1 MPSPSPFTIRQR
13 FIKFLA
19 AGAAISMV
27 LGAAEAQTVSLSL
40 SDNLVVLNDK
50 QRSAVLELVNLGDDL
65 LEFNLTASEQASGK
79 LKDGASIVRW
89 APERALV
96 QPHRAVPMRVSS
108 RTTPEMPP
116 GEYVFKAYVKVT
128 PHEAERRAP
137 TTEKPGEAQD
147 SSLSIS
153 VGVSPSLPITVYTRH
168 KIAPNMLDAGA
179 FVLTPEDSKYIGY
192 FPVVKR
198 VPLQSFVGR
207 VQAIDKPTSA
217 VLNEGRLHLPPSA
230 DKTDTSNVRILRTE
244 QNSKAQGPYCLRI
257 WDQFPSEGPPVQ
269 EFC

>member
-1 MPSPSPFTIRQR
+1 MPSHSRFTIRQR
-13 FIKFLA
+13 VITLLV
-19 AGAAISMV
+19 AGAIFGVVM
-27 LGAAEAQTVSLSL
+27 GAAEAQTVSLSL

-50 QRSAVLELVNLGDDL
+50 QRSAVLELVNLGDDP
-65 LEFNLTASEQASGK
+65 LEFNLTASDQASGK
-79 LKDGASIVRW
+79 LKDGSSIVRW

-108 RTTPEMPP
+108 RMTPEMEP
-116 GEYVFKAYVKVT
+116 GEYVFKAYVKAT
-128 PHEAERRAP
+128 PHETERRAS
-137 TTEKPGEAQD
+137 TTEKPGEASD
-147 SSLSIS
+147 SSLSMS
-153 VGVSPSLPITVYTRH
+153 VAVSPSLPVTVYIRH

-179 FVLTPEDSKYIGY
+179 FVLTPADSKYIGY

-207 VQAIDKPTSA
+207 VQAIDKLTSA

-244 QNSKAQGPYCLRI
+244 QNSKAQGPYCLRV
-257 WDQFPSEGPPVQ
+257 WDQFPSAGPPVQ